1 MSKDHAGA
9 RPAARGLT
17 LNSLKDELHSLNMR
31 LLLAMQYHNKEMQEE
46 IEQQMAAVQKE
57 IDLMCLGSGYR
68 NRM

>member
-1 MSKDHAGA
+1 MSNDHS
-9 RPAARGLT
+9 AAQPSLRWTT

-46 IEQQMAAVQKE
+46 IERQMAAVQKE

-68 NRM
+68 NRT